1 MADSP
6 APLSGPQ
13 ACTLPVKTVLGAAPP
28 EKGGPNLRVCGA
40 ESAVKSPLGLVLRQA
55 PSCLGRSALARGLHP
70 GCTPAGTAACGRA
83 LSLLGVDPRSIPRV
97 SPHPRPAPSVATPIL
112 LHPIPRGPPPL
123 TPKFAPSHTHGPSV
137 PAGPQPTPLLPQGP
151 ASLPPGSLVS
161 APERRPGLPL
171 PPPCPPGP
179 SLDDPSPTPP
189 PGGHPGPPPS
199 CCRSPATPLTR
210 ALPSA

>member
-1 MADSP
+1 MLGVSEDRHAPGDPPHTPQLENTP
-6 APLSGPQ
+6 AQQP
-13 ACTLPVKTVLGAAPP
+13 
-28 EKGGPNLRVCGA
+28 
-40 ESAVKSPLGLVLRQA
+40 
-55 PSCLGRSALARGLHP
+55 P
-70 GCTPAGTAACGRA
+70 GCTPAGTAARGRA
-83 LSLLGVDPRSIPRV
+83 LSLPGVDPRSIPRV

-171 PPPCPPGP
+171 PPHALPARVPLGRPWMTPAPPPRQVATLAHHPPAAEARLPPLPGP
-179 SLDDPSPTPP
+179 CRLRRQGHACSSPLMTV
-189 PGGHPGPPPS
+189 
-199 CCRSPATPLTR
+199 
-210 ALPSA
+210 